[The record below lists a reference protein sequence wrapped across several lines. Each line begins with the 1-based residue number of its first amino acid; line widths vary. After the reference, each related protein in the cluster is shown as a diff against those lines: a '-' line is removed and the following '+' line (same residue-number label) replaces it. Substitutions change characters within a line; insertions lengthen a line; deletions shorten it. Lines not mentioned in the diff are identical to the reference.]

1 MNMKNTYVE
10 CLNWTWP
17 EKLLYIKECIGDDVP
32 HKKLCG
38 HGVMDKAEILN
49 GYITAKYL
57 YCDSEGMMSYDDESV
72 DRPIRFNYKKL
83 TLSDLKPKSKQ
94 FISKALEG
102 SIKETVNEQFAGCI
116 KRTPVST
123 ECKWDLKGQGK
134 EKPRTKVGYEKVEF
148 EQNEIWKAFKEH
160 QEVGFLYVNTSDG
173 FECLLDGVFNLA
185 MAISQGDQLYRKVER
200 PVEWWEDAVEY
211 IRSLNGEANAIDFT
225 DASSDGKKMAMNI
238 SVVLDERQ
246 AKDFARILLEQEGE

>member
-38 HGVMDKAEILN
+38 HGVMNKAEILN

-72 DRPIRFNYKKL
+72 DRPIRFDYKKL
-83 TLSDLKPKSKQ
+83 TLSDLKPRTKVE
-94 FISKALEG
+94 LEP
-102 SIKETVNEQFAGCI
+102 I
-116 KRTPVST
+116 KREPVST
-123 ECKWDLKGQGK
+123 ECKWDLKGQGQ
-134 EKPRTKVGYEKVEF
+134 EKPRTKVEHEKVEF
-148 EQNEIWKAFKEH
+148 EPEEIWKAFKEH
-160 QEVGFLYVNTSDG
+160 QEVGYLYVNTPDG
-173 FECLLDGVFNLA
+173 FECLFDGVFNLA

-200 PVEWWEDAVEY
+200 PVEWWEDAVEF
-211 IRSLNGEANAIDFT
+211 IVENDDDDL
-225 DASSDGKKMAMNI
+225 SSYFDKQSGNLRVNTNLPRDKWC
-238 SVVLDERQ
+238 
-246 AKDFARILLEQEGE
+246 DFARILLEQEGE

>member
-38 HGVMDKAEILN
+38 HGVMNKAEILN

-72 DRPIRFNYKKL
+72 DRPIRFDYKKL
-83 TLSDLKPKSKQ
+83 TLSDLKP
-94 FISKALEG
+94 
-102 SIKETVNEQFAGCI
+102 
-116 KRTPVST
+116 
-123 ECKWDLKGQGK
+123 
-134 EKPRTKVGYEKVEF
+134 RTKVYYEKVEF
-148 EQNEIWKAFKEH
+148 EPNEIWKAFKEH
-160 QEVGFLYVNTSDG
+160 QEVGYLYVNTSDG
-173 FECLLDGVFNLA
+173 FECLFDGVFNLA

-200 PVEWWEDAVEY
+200 PVEWWEDAAEFVRE
-211 IRSLNGEANAIDFT
+211 NACNMNAIARNLED
-225 DASSDGKKMAMNI
+225 DGLYVEAKMTR
-238 SVVLDERQ
+238 DQ
-246 AKDFARILLEQEGE
+246 WCDFARILLEQEGE

>member
-38 HGVMDKAEILN
+38 HGMMNKAEILN

-72 DRPIRFNYKKL
+72 DRPIRFDYKKL

-94 FISKALEG
+94 FISKALKD
-102 SIKETVNEQFAGCI
+102 STKETVSEQFAELVKKAPI
-116 KRTPVST
+116 FTPHCRSSSV
-123 ECKWDLKGQGK
+123 DLNQ
-134 EKPRTKVGYEKVEF
+134 EKPRTKVEYEKVEF
-148 EQNEIWKAFKEH
+148 EPNEIWKAFKEH
-160 QEVGFLYVNTSDG
+160 QEVGYLYVNTPDG
-173 FECLLDGVFNLA
+173 FECLFDGVFNLA

-200 PVEWWEDAVEY
+200 PVEWFDDAVEY
-211 IRSLNGEANAIDFT
+211 LNQNRQSGSCDEQ
-225 DASSDGKKMAMNI
+225 GVL
-238 SVVLDERQ
+238 SVGADMTRDQ
-246 AKDFARILLEQEGE
+246 WCDFARILLEQESE